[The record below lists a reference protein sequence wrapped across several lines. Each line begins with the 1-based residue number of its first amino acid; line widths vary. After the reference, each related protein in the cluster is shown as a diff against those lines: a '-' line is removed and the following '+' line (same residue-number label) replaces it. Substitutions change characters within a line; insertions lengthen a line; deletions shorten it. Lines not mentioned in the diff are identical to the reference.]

1 MFSRAGHRDPAHAD
15 SEMVPE
21 LHPMLDFSAEGEC
34 PLEKP
39 LPIWN
44 TYFSFPQQ
52 ARLVQK
58 ASVPLLLR
66 AALEVLWE
74 GRPHRALGFQ
84 IYTENSILK
93 KPSELGF

>member
-1 MFSRAGHRDPAHAD
+1 
-15 SEMVPE
+15 
-21 LHPMLDFSAEGEC
+21 MLDFSAEGEC

-44 TYFSFPQQ
+44 TCFSFPQQ